1 VLKFMATWDMR
12 IRTSEDDVVGR
23 AGVGIVDSWRFF
35 AGPRWG
41 RIQVRIVGGM
51 TGVIFLSY

>member
-1 VLKFMATWDMR
+1 MR

-23 AGVGIVDSWRFF
+23 AGVGIVDSWRFL

-41 RIQVRIVGGM
+41 RTQARIVGGM
-51 TGVIFLSY
+51 VGVIIIGY